1 MLMGSSSQTKFL
13 VATRARTLLHQKS
26 NRVPMVL
33 CALPL
38 VSPSLALLCSR
49 LSTLFAEQR

>member
-38 VSPSLALLCSR
+38 VYSALLPFTTR
-49 LSTLFAEQR
+49 RPHW